1 MCKSGR
7 VREGRGKMR
16 ENEGRLLGKGQV
28 YTPRWVWASQERC
41 VLSVLT
47 IAVYD
52 FVAFEVTLLK
62 GSLD

>member
-1 MCKSGR
+1 
-7 VREGRGKMR
+7 MR
-16 ENEGRLLGKGQV
+16 EKEGRLLGKGQV
-28 YTPRWVWASQERC
+28 YTPRWVWASQEHC